1 MNLPISRGRDL
12 AGSLDDQQNMGGGL
26 IATGQ
31 KPFKTIYNVNY
42 LPTYLHTYIHTY
54 IITYIYKLQYVQG
67 DEHEHPQLLS
77 QL

>member
-42 LPTYLHTYIHTY
+42 LPTYIHTYIHILSHIY
-54 IITYIYKLQYVQG
+54 I
-67 DEHEHPQLLS
+67 
-77 QL
+77 